1 MAETVRLLLEQQ
13 GLKTIEFGKATF
25 EPAPNLD
32 LQGPAASAGE
42 FVKGN
47 PVTTDYVLYAGI
59 NARRE
64 AARISAGRVAES
76 PYQLGF

>member
-1 MAETVRLLLEQQ
+1 V
-13 GLKTIEFGKATF
+13 
-25 EPAPNLD
+25 PNLD
-32 LQGPAASAGE
+32 LQGPSAPVGE

-64 AARISAGRVAES
+64 AVRISTGHVAES